1 MRYIN
6 LYDHPEILHERNKNK
21 MQFNLEFFKNTHKIK
36 KLLSFYHQKKK
47 KNYFSL
53 NCPFCAL
60 KEVVSVYKYI
70 RIT

>member
-36 KLLSFYHQKKK
+36 SY
-47 KNYFSL
+47 
-53 NCPFCAL
+53 
-60 KEVVSVYKYI
+60 
-70 RIT
+70 